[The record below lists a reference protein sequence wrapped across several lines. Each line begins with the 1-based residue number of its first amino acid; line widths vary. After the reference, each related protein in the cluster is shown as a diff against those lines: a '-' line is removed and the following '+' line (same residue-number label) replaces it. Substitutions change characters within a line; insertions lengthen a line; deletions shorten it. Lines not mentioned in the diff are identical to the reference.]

1 MMAADA
7 LTALKNCMNC
17 TVQKI
22 EIGKNVDIDNSIGDE
37 SQHKYSGIKLK
48 RLQVSSNIWNVREKS
63 EMYAVRNKYSF

>member
-37 SQHKYSGIKLK
+37 SQHNYSGIKLK
-48 RLQVSSNIWNVREKS
+48 RLQVSSNI
-63 EMYAVRNKYSF
+63 